1 MTAVDP
7 IVIVFVVAIR
17 VNTENVLTR
26 DMVSLQRWQRA
37 QAGESESWAHEETW
51 DASDIRAYFEGEF
64 GIDISTFANEKI
76 LVVGSGT
83 GVVHTLPIDC
93 YAVGVDPL
101 TNDFLDVIEDS
112 DAHLITGVGE
122 RLPFAANTFNAV
134 WTFNVID
141 HMRNPKGAIDE
152 MYRVVQLG
160 GELYLD
166 ANCFS
171 LPSAVRRRMGRVDR
185 LHPYHFAPSQVR
197 STVGRAGF
205 DISHFEAR
213 ETRIGDV
220 SGPLKAKV
228 KTAVAKYLFRF
239 QQVTLIGRKPEK

>member
-1 MTAVDP
+1 
-7 IVIVFVVAIR
+7 
-17 VNTENVLTR
+17 
-26 DMVSLQRWQRA
+26 MVSLQRWQRA

-64 GIDISTFANEKI
+64 GTDISTFANEKI

-83 GVVHTLPIDC
+83 GVVHTLSIDC

-122 RLPFAANTFNAV
+122 RLPFAANTFDAV
-134 WTFNVID
+134 WTFNVIN

-160 GELYLD
+160 VNSTSTPTASPSECGTSADGACRPITSVPFRAVTSPLY
-166 ANCFS
+166 
-171 LPSAVRRRMGRVDR
+171 GR
-185 LHPYHFAPSQVR
+185 
-197 STVGRAGF
+197 
-205 DISHFEAR
+205 
-213 ETRIGDV
+213 
-220 SGPLKAKV
+220 
-228 KTAVAKYLFRF
+228 
-239 QQVTLIGRKPEK
+239 